1 MIRRPPISTRTV
13 TPFPYTTLFRSRRDL
28 FDTIAFG
35 GDIDIALAP
44 EALGAE
50 QDQFSAARMQP
61 LFEQADRALR
71 PRREKHDDDVG
82 RFERRQFPFDLAAEL
97 GLLRDR
103 PPLRIPVGPP
113 RIEDH
118 DVEVAERPDR
128 SEERRVGKECGTCRS
143 RWSPHQ

>member
-61 LFEQADRALR
+61 RFEQADRALR

-82 RFERRQFPFDLAAEL
+82 RFERRQFPFDLAAER
-97 GLLRDR
+97 GPIRDR
-103 PPLRIPVGPP
+103 RPLRIPIGPQ
-113 RIEDH
+113 RIAAH
-118 DVEVAERPDR
+118 AYEVAE
-128 SEERRVGKECGTCRS
+128 
-143 RWSPHQ
+143 SPTQAGVPFG

>member
-1 MIRRPPISTRTV
+1 MIGVVFFFLYKQTSAYEMRISDWSSDV
-13 TPFPYTTLFRSRRDL
+13 CSSDLL
-28 FDTIAFG
+28 FDTIAVG

-61 LFEQADRALR
+61 RFEQADRALR

-103 PPLRIPVGPP
+103 PPLRIP
-113 RIEDH
+113 
-118 DVEVAERPDR
+118 R
-128 SEERRVGKECGTCRS
+128 SEEHTSELQSLMRISYAVFCLKKKTT
-143 RWSPHQ
+143 Q